1 MSKDRIPAH
10 LARKVRERARLA
22 CEYCRLS
29 QSEQEATFHID
40 HIHPAVLGGS
50 TRFDN
55 LALACVSCS
64 LSKAARSGVRD
75 PATGKIVSLFHP
87 RRDVWSE
94 HFDWTAH
101 WRVVGLTPTG
111 RATVTALKMNR
122 PAIVAI
128 RRLLANLK
136 RFPAAD

>member
-1 MSKDRIPAH
+1 MSKARIPVS
-10 LARKVRERARLA
+10 LARKVRERAGAA

-40 HIHPAVLGGS
+40 HIHPTVLGGT

-64 LSKAARSGVRD
+64 LSKAARISVRD
-75 PATGKIVSLFHP
+75 PTIGKIVPLFHP

-94 HFDWTAH
+94 HFEWAAR

-111 RATVTALKMNR
+111 RATVMALRMNR

-128 RRLLANLK
+128 RRMLAELN